1 MTLEERMRAALWG
14 LFWLSNG
21 ATMKID
27 ANRVSQSKDRPG
39 FPAGDGYPLVDE
51 YALRWSGAR
60 TWKDKREVV
69 QEAEKAL
76 QSARRQPEPADREF
90 ERGSL
95 AWKRR
100 IANDDRSTAEV
111 ARLYTVSRHQ
121 VAGFRSQYREDEA
134 A

>member
-1 MTLEERMRAALWG
+1 MTLAERMRVALWG
-14 LFWLSNG
+14 MYWLSNG
-21 ATMKID
+21 STMRMD
-27 ANRVSQSKDRPG
+27 ANRVTQSKDRPG
-39 FPAGDGYPLVDE
+39 FPAGDGFPLVDE
-51 YALRWSGAR
+51 FAVRWRGAR
-60 TWKDKREVV
+60 TWNAKRDVV

-76 QSARRQPEPADREF
+76 QSARRQPEPEDREF

-100 IANDDRSTAEV
+100 IANDDRGTAEV

-121 VAGFRSQYREDEA
+121 VCGFRSQYREDEA